1 MAELTIHLMALTQQF
16 LYFVLFRQGLY
27 LCEER
32 CIAGQGGPA
41 EKQSEGFGAGERL
54 RVEH

>member
-1 MAELTIHLMALTQQF
+1 MALTQQF